1 MEKKTKRKKRFR
13 KYIIIIYM
21 LKTRGDVFISIR
33 SRDLLS
39 TAIGDNNNS
48 GRFNLFEDIIAED
61 DEILGVEL
69 VSATIPNSFYNLSN
83 NNSNN
88 TITFKE
94 GVSANTTLTIPSGS
108 YDILELSAKLKTL
121 LEAQSV
127 IFGNSYTYTFV
138 YDEIS
143 NLLTITNS
151 GNDAIF
157 DFTTTTTCRRFLGFT
172 NSIQTINSSNG
183 IVSDRAVDITD
194 TRNSIYIRLPNLSNS
209 KVIESNSGKYSN
221 VVAQVP
227 VELSRNLFFT
237 YDPPTKFVCE
247 LVQKQINS
255 IDINIT
261 YQEET
266 NPVNFERADW
276 ECNLLI
282 SFYRI
287 SKTEKKAREFSH
299 SLQQEMYNRIDQFN
313 SNRIE
318 NKQREEEIKK
328 YLDDKIKNLKV
339 E

>member
-1 MEKKTKRKKRFR
+1 
-13 KYIIIIYM
+13 M
-21 LKTRGDVFISIR
+21 LKTRGDVFITIR
-33 SRDLLS
+33 SRDLIS

-48 GRFNLFEDIIAED
+48 GRFNLFEDIIADD

-94 GVSANTTLTIPSGS
+94 GANAYTTITIPSGS
-108 YDILELSAKLKTL
+108 YDILELSDKLKTL
-121 LEAQSV
+121 LEAQSTTW
-127 IFGNSYTYTFV
+127 GNSYTYTFS
-138 YDEIS
+138 YDKIN

-157 DFTTTTTCRRFLGFT
+157 DFTTNTTCRRFLGFT
-172 NSIQTINSSNG
+172 SSIQTINSANG
-183 IVSDRAVDITD
+183 ITSDRAVDITD
-194 TRNSIYIRLPNLSNS
+194 TRNSIYVRLPNLSNS

-221 VVAQVP
+221 VVAQIP
-227 VELSRNLFFT
+227 VELSRNNFFT
-237 YDPPTKFVCE
+237 YDPPTKFICE

-276 ECNLLI
+276 ECNLII
-282 SFYRI
+282 SFFRI
-287 SKTEKKAREFSH
+287 SKTEKRAREFSH

-313 SNRIE
+313 TNRIE
-318 NKQREEEIKK
+318 AKQREEEIKK
-328 YLDDKIKNLKV
+328 YLDNKLKNLKI

>member
-1 MEKKTKRKKRFR
+1 MER
-13 KYIIIIYM
+13 
-21 LKTRGDVFISIR
+21 TRGDIFITIR
-33 SRDLLS
+33 SRDLIS
-39 TAIGDNNNS
+39 TAINDNNNS
-48 GRFNLFEDIIAED
+48 GRFNLFEDIIADD
-61 DEILGVEL
+61 DEVLGVEL

-94 GVSANTTLTIPSGS
+94 GANAYTTLTIPSGS
-108 YDILELSAKLKTL
+108 YDILELSDKLKTL
-121 LEAQSV
+121 LEAQSTTW
-127 IFGNSYTYTFV
+127 GNSYTYTFS
-138 YDEIS
+138 YDKIN

-157 DFTTTTTCRRFLGFT
+157 DFTTNTTCRRFLGFT
-172 NSIQTINSSNG
+172 SSIQTINSADG
-183 IVSDRAVDITD
+183 ITSDRAVDITD

-221 VVAQVP
+221 VVAQIP
-227 VELSRNLFFT
+227 VELSRNSFFT

-276 ECNLLI
+276 ECNLII
-282 SFYRI
+282 SFFRI
-287 SKTEKKAREFSH
+287 SKTEKRAREFSH

-313 SNRIE
+313 TNRIE
-318 NKQREEEIKK
+318 AKQREEEIKK
-328 YLDDKIKNLKV
+328 YLDDKLKNIKIK
-339 E
+339 

>member
-1 MEKKTKRKKRFR
+1 MNR
-13 KYIIIIYM
+13 
-21 LKTRGDVFISIR
+21 TRGDIFITIR
-33 SRDLLS
+33 SRDLIS
-39 TAIGDNNNS
+39 TAVGDNNNS
-48 GRFNLFEDIIAED
+48 GRFNLFEDIIADED
-61 DEILGVEL
+61 EVLGVEL

-94 GVSANTTLTIPSGS
+94 GANAYTTLTIPSGS
-108 YDILELSAKLKTL
+108 YDILELSDKLKEL
-121 LEAQSV
+121 LEAQSTTW
-127 IFGNSYTYTFV
+127 GNSYTYTFS
-138 YDEIS
+138 YDKIN

-157 DFTTTTTCRRFLGFT
+157 DFTTNTTCRRFLGFT
-172 NSIQTINSSNG
+172 SSIQTINSADG
-183 IVSDRAVDITD
+183 ITSDRAVDITD

-221 VVAQVP
+221 VVAQIP
-227 VELSRNLFFT
+227 VELSRNNFFT

-276 ECNLLI
+276 ECNLII
-282 SFYRI
+282 SFFRI
-287 SKTEKKAREFSH
+287 SKTEKRAREFSH
-299 SLQQEMYNRIDQFN
+299 SLQQEMFNRIDQFN
-313 SNRIE
+313 TNRIE
-318 NKQREEEIKK
+318 AKQREEEIKK
-328 YLDDKIKNLKV
+328 YLDDKLKNIKI

>member
-1 MEKKTKRKKRFR
+1 ME
-13 KYIIIIYM
+13 
-21 LKTRGDVFISIR
+21 KTRGDVFITIR

-39 TAIGDNNNS
+39 TAVGDNNNS
-48 GRFNLFEDIIAED
+48 GDFTLFENIIAEE
-61 DEILGVEL
+61 DEILTVEL

-94 GVSANTTLTIPSGS
+94 GSSSYATLTIPSGS
-108 YDILELSAKLKTL
+108 YDILELSTKLKTL
-121 LEAQSV
+121 LEAQSTT
-127 IFGNSYTYTFV
+127 FGNSYTYTFS
-138 YDEIS
+138 YDEIN

-151 GNDAIF
+151 GNDAMF
-157 DFTTTTTCRRFLGFT
+157 DFTTSNTCRRFLGFT
-172 NSIQTINSSNG
+172 SSIQTINSADG

-227 VELSRNLFFT
+227 IELSRNTFFT
-237 YDPPTKFVCE
+237 FEPPQSFKCE

-255 IDINIT
+255 ISINIT

-276 ECNLLI
+276 ECNLII
-282 SFYRI
+282 SFFKI
-287 SKTEKKAREFSH
+287 SQTEKKARKFSH
-299 SLQQEMYNRIDQFN
+299 SLQKEMLNKIDDYHNNIVEQ
-313 SNRIE
+313 
-318 NKQREEEIKK
+318 KQRDEEIKK
-328 YLDDKIKNLKV
+328 YLEDKLKNIKID
-339 E
+339 

>member
-1 MEKKTKRKKRFR
+1 
-13 KYIIIIYM
+13 M
-21 LKTRGDVFISIR
+21 LKTRGDVFITIR
-33 SRDLLS
+33 SRDLIS
-39 TAIGDNNNS
+39 TAVGDNNNS
-48 GRFNLFEDIIAED
+48 GRFNLFEDIIADD

-94 GVSANTTLTIPSGS
+94 GANAYTTITIPSGS
-108 YDILELSAKLKTL
+108 YDILELSDKLKTL
-121 LEAQSV
+121 LEAQSTTW
-127 IFGNSYTYTFV
+127 GNSHTYTFS
-138 YDEIS
+138 YDKIN

-151 GNDAIF
+151 GNDAVF
-157 DFTTTTTCRRFLGFT
+157 DFTTNTTCRRFLGFT
-172 NSIQTINSSNG
+172 SSIQTINSANG
-183 IVSDRAVDITD
+183 ITSDRAVDITD
-194 TRNSIYIRLPNLSNS
+194 TRNSIYVRLPNLSNS

-221 VVAQVP
+221 VVAQIP
-227 VELSRNLFFT
+227 IELSRNNFFT
-237 YDPPTKFVCE
+237 YDPPTKFICE

-276 ECNLLI
+276 ECNLII
-282 SFYRI
+282 SFFRI
-287 SKTEKKAREFSH
+287 SKTEKRAREFSH

-313 SNRIE
+313 TNRIE
-318 NKQREEEIKK
+318 AKQREEEIKK
-328 YLDDKIKNLKV
+328 YLDNKLKNLKV

>member
-1 MEKKTKRKKRFR
+1 
-13 KYIIIIYM
+13 M
-21 LKTRGDVFISIR
+21 LKTRGDVFITIR
-33 SRDLLS
+33 SRDLIS
-39 TAIGDNNNS
+39 TAVGDNNNS
-48 GRFNLFEDIIAED
+48 GRFNLFEDIIADD

-94 GVSANTTLTIPSGS
+94 GANAYTTITIPSGS
-108 YDILELSAKLKTL
+108 YDILELSDKLKTL
-121 LEAQSV
+121 LEAQSTTW
-127 IFGNSYTYTFV
+127 GNSYTYTFS
-138 YDEIS
+138 YDKIN

-151 GNDAIF
+151 GNDAVF
-157 DFTTTTTCRRFLGFT
+157 DFTTNTTCRRFLGFT
-172 NSIQTINSSNG
+172 SSIQTINSANG
-183 IVSDRAVDITD
+183 ITSDRAVDITD
-194 TRNSIYIRLPNLSNS
+194 TRNSIYVRLPNLSNS

-221 VVAQVP
+221 VVAQIP
-227 VELSRNLFFT
+227 IELSRNNFFT
-237 YDPPTKFVCE
+237 YDPPTKFICE

-276 ECNLLI
+276 ECNLII
-282 SFYRI
+282 SFFRI
-287 SKTEKKAREFSH
+287 SKTEKRAREFSH

-313 SNRIE
+313 TNRIE
-318 NKQREEEIKK
+318 AKQREEEIKK
-328 YLDDKIKNLKV
+328 YLDNKLKNLKV

>member
-1 MEKKTKRKKRFR
+1 MFR
-13 KYIIIIYM
+13 
-21 LKTRGDVFISIR
+21 TRGDIFITIR
-33 SRDLLS
+33 SRDLIS
-39 TAIGDNNNS
+39 TAVGDNNNS
-48 GRFNLFEDIIAED
+48 GRFNLFEDIIADE

-94 GVSANTTLTIPSGS
+94 GANAYTTLTIPSGS
-108 YDILELSAKLKTL
+108 YDILELSDKLKEL
-121 LEAQSV
+121 LEAQSTT
-127 IFGNSYTYTFV
+127 FGNSYTYTFS
-138 YDEIS
+138 YDKIN

-151 GNDAIF
+151 GNDAVF
-157 DFTTTTTCRRFLGFT
+157 DFTTNTTCRRFLGFT
-172 NSIQTINSSNG
+172 SSIQTINSADG
-183 IVSDRAVDITD
+183 ITSDRAVDITD

-221 VVAQVP
+221 VVAQIP
-227 VELSRNLFFT
+227 VELSRNNFFT

-276 ECNLLI
+276 ECNLII
-282 SFYRI
+282 SFFRI
-287 SKTEKKAREFSH
+287 SKTEKRAREFSH
-299 SLQQEMYNRIDQFN
+299 SLQQEMFNRIDQFN
-313 SNRIE
+313 TNRIE
-318 NKQREEEIKK
+318 AKQREEEIKK
-328 YLDDKIKNLKV
+328 YLDDKLKNIKI

>member
-1 MEKKTKRKKRFR
+1 ME
-13 KYIIIIYM
+13 
-21 LKTRGDVFISIR
+21 KTRGDVFITIR

-39 TAIGDNNNS
+39 TAVGDNNNS
-48 GRFNLFEDIIAED
+48 GDFTLFENIIAEE
-61 DEILGVEL
+61 DEILTVEL

-94 GVSANTTLTIPSGS
+94 GSSSYATLTIPSGS
-108 YDILELSAKLKTL
+108 YDILELSTKLKTL
-121 LEAQSV
+121 LEAQSTT
-127 IFGNSYTYTFV
+127 FGNSYTYTFS
-138 YDEIS
+138 YDEIN

-151 GNDAIF
+151 GNDAMF
-157 DFTTTTTCRRFLGFT
+157 DFTTSNTCRRFLGFT
-172 NSIQTINSSNG
+172 NSIQTINSADG

-227 VELSRNLFFT
+227 IELSRNTFFT
-237 YDPPTKFVCE
+237 FEPPQSFKCE

-255 IDINIT
+255 ISINIT

-276 ECNLLI
+276 ECNLII
-282 SFYRI
+282 SFFKI
-287 SKTEKKAREFSH
+287 SQTEKKARKFSH
-299 SLQQEMYNRIDQFN
+299 SLQKEMLNKIDDYHNNIVEQ
-313 SNRIE
+313 
-318 NKQREEEIKK
+318 KQREEEIKK
-328 YLDDKIKNLKV
+328 YLEDKLKNIKID
-339 E
+339 